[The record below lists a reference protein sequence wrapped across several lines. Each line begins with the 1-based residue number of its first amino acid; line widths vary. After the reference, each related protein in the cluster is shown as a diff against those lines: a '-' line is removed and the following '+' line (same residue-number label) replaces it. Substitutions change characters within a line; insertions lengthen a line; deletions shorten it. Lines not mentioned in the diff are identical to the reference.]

1 MLGQQRLET
10 AIQAGRSLMDFAV
23 QAAYENRRSRWTWG
37 VVAGQVPAISGEVQ
51 SSGPGITA
59 GGDVASVR
67 TAREFQQIHRQL
79 SGVVA
84 YPFSRAQRIEF
95 TGGVDRVTF
104 NERTTTTTFA
114 AASGQWLDET
124 SATVRSAPTAAVAE
138 GGVAL
143 VYDTAVLGATSP
155 MLGQRYRL
163 AVAPSFG
170 DVQFVTT
177 TADYRRY

>member
-67 TAREFQQIHRQL
+67 TARESQQIHRQL

-84 YPFSRAQRIEF
+84 YPFSHAQRIEF
-95 TGGVDRVTF
+95 TAGMDRVPCA
-104 NERTTTTTFA
+104 ERTPPPPSA
-114 AASGQWLDET
+114 AAGGPLLNET
-124 SATVRSAPTAAVAE
+124 TDPRRSAPSAVVFE
-138 GGVAL
+138 SGLAL
-143 VYDTAVLGATSP
+143 VYDTAVL
-155 MLGQRYRL
+155 
-163 AVAPSFG
+163 
-170 DVQFVTT
+170 
-177 TADYRRY
+177 